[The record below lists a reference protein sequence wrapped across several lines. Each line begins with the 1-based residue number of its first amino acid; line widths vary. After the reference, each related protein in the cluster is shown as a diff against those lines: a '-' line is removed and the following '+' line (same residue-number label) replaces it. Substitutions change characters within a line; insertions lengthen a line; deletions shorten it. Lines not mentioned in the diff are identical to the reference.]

1 MVNRDNRAI
10 LGIASTM
17 DSQPHGV
24 SCQADGSVSRRSPRR
39 GRARRYTGGPGP
51 APVQRAGGTWRMV
64 PQELVYPD
72 SVVDQSGSWG
82 ANVKIL
88 NSTHFAWGRETED
101 GESVLAERDVCVEH
115 IQYHSDPSMNGGT
128 LRFEARVE
136 GRLVPHRRE
145 GGRQAARGV
154 EAGRSKT
161 GPGRASKRHD
171 GRRGNGRTGN
181 CPLVRKGRAGRE
193 GR

>member
-1 MVNRDNRAI
+1 
-10 LGIASTM
+10 
-17 DSQPHGV
+17 
-24 SCQADGSVSRRSPRR
+24 
-39 GRARRYTGGPGP
+39 
-51 APVQRAGGTWRMV
+51 MV

-101 GESVLAERDVCVEH
+101 GESVLAGGGRYEYHPERDVCVEH

-136 GRLVPHRRE
+136 GGGLVPHRRE
-145 GGRQAARGV
+145 GTTSCARCGGGSIQDRPRPSF
-154 EAGRSKT
+154 ET
-161 GPGRASKRHD
+161 T
-171 GRRGNGRTGN
+171 RR
-181 CPLVRKGRAGRE
+181 KERE
-193 GR
+193 RPYR

>member
-1 MVNRDNRAI
+1 MHTVRRLVGLLVAVV
-10 LGIASTM
+10 LVST
-17 DSQPHGV
+17 
-24 SCQADGSVSRRSPRR
+24 
-39 GRARRYTGGPGP
+39 PGAWAQLP
-51 APVQRAGGTWRMV
+51 SNELEGTWRMV
-64 PQELVYPD
+64 SQELVYPD

-101 GESVLAERDVCVEH
+101 GESVLAGGGRYEYHPERGVCVEH
-115 IQYHSDPSMNGGT
+115 IQCHSDPSVNGGT

-136 GRLVPHRRE
+136 GGLVPHRRE

-181 CPLVRKGRAGRE
+181 CPSVRKGRAGR
-193 GR
+193 